1 MSISKLNIS
10 YKWDKK
16 TYIQGSKS
24 LYQDLLRNSPKRFI
38 GWFFIALSQFGLVAF
53 YKKGA
58 FGLLLISTIFLIYW
72 YILRWQIRKLL
83 LINTFNKS
91 PLKDKMIQIEL
102 DDNFININQNQ
113 IKWSAIQRVLLE
125 NVGFLL
131 YYNDEFIFIPKNA
144 FDDKSEKE
152 FLKIIKKKLKDKVID
167 DRRK

>member
-1 MSISKLNIS
+1 MTTSKLSIS
-10 YKWDKK
+10 YKWDKN

-24 LYQDLLRNSPKRFI
+24 LYYDLLRNSPKRFI
-38 GWFFIALSQFGLVAF
+38 GWFFIGLSQFGLVAF

-58 FGLLLISTIFLIYW
+58 FGLLLISTVFLLYW
-72 YILRWQIRKLL
+72 YILRWPLRKLIL
-83 LINTFNKS
+83 LNAFNKS

-102 DDNFININQNQ
+102 DDKYISINQNQ
-113 IKWSAIQRVLLE
+113 IKWSDIQRVLLE

-144 FDDKSEKE
+144 FDNENEKE
-152 FLKIIKKKLKDKVID
+152 FLKIIKKKLKEKVID

>member
-1 MSISKLNIS
+1 MTTSKLNIS

-38 GWFFIALSQFGLVAF
+38 GWFFIGLSQFGLVAF

-72 YILRWQIRKLL
+72 YILRWPLRKLIL
-83 LINTFNKS
+83 LNAFNKS

-102 DDNFININQNQ
+102 DNNNITINQNQ
-113 IKWSAIQRVLLE
+113 IKWSDIQRVLLE

-131 YYNDEFIFIPKNA
+131 YYNNEFIFIPKSA
-144 FDDKSEKE
+144 FSDESEKE
-152 FLKIIKKKLKDKVID
+152 FLKIIKKKLKERVID

>member
-24 LYQDLLRNSPKRFI
+24 LYYDLLRNSPKRFI
-38 GWFFIALSQFGLVAF
+38 GWFFIGLSQFGLVAF

-83 LINTFNKS
+83 LINAFNKS
-91 PLKDKMIQIEL
+91 PLKDKTIQIEL
-102 DDNFININQNQ
+102 DDKVITINQNP
-113 IKWSAIQRVLLE
+113 IKWSDIQRVLLE

-131 YYNDEFIFIPKNA
+131 YYNDEFIFIPKSA
-144 FDDKSEKE
+144 FNDDDEKE
-152 FLKIIKKKLKDKVID
+152 FLKIIKKKLKEKVID
-167 DRRK
+167 DRRG